1 MSGRPRP
8 GMSHASVRS
17 TIQRLGSTT
26 NPLVWGFETDIQA
39 SGQKGGSTFGAL
51 TATPAA
57 LTTLT
62 TDHKLSWFGTSRSSV
77 DPRLNQ
83 FAEQGLAAIEVGN
96 RDGLEDCACECFW

>member
-1 MSGRPRP
+1 MSRIEARRKNESAVRLRFSQSLVSLRQRL
-8 GMSHASVRS
+8 SHASVRS

-62 TDHKLSWFGTSRSSV
+62 TDHKLRWFGTSRS
-77 DPRLNQ
+77 RLG
-83 FAEQGLAAIEVGN
+83 FL
-96 RDGLEDCACECFW
+96 